1 MKKEIYTALY
11 GNRLMRNDGEIETF
25 ERNLELLAETF
36 TEEDIIEL
44 CSVLDDGTQNEEVM
58 FGAVHLLETLSSET
72 AFENII
78 RGIAKTSCAS
88 PEWADT
94 IICRCQNDEFSV
106 QMINRLKNRLD
117 RKIYDRFTELLT
129 EIRDENGEMFGRTVD
144 SILTGP

>member
-78 RGIAKTSCAS
+78 RGIAKMSCAS
-88 PEWADT
+88 PE
-94 IICRCQNDEFSV
+94 
-106 QMINRLKNRLD
+106 
-117 RKIYDRFTELLT
+117 
-129 EIRDENGEMFGRTVD
+129 
-144 SILTGP
+144 